1 MTAPRKASLARKTKE
16 TDVSLSLGL
25 DGDGQGS
32 SNTGLPFFDHMLDHI
47 HKHGMFDLDVQA
59 NGDLEI
65 DEHHTVEDIAIV
77 FGQLLAEA
85 VGDKR
90 GIQRFGHFRV
100 PMDEALADVTLDLS
114 GRSAFVWQVAFPHGM
129 QVGQMNGSIF
139 KHFFE
144 TVAAQGKMNLHIY
157 VPYGENAHHIYEA
170 IFKAFGR
177 ALDVATR
184 LHGRGD
190 QIPSTKGV
198 L

>member
-1 MTAPRKASLARKTKE
+1 MAAPRTASQARKTKE
-16 TDVSLSLGL
+16 TDVTLSLGL
-25 DGDGQGS
+25 DGDGNGS
-32 SNTGLPFFDHMLDHI
+32 SDTGLPFFDHMLDHI
-47 HKHGMFDLDVQA
+47 RKHGFFDLDVKA
-59 NGDLEI
+59 VGDLEI

-77 FGQLLAEA
+77 FGQVLNEA

-90 GIQRFGHFRV
+90 GIRRFGHFRV
-100 PMDEALADVTLDLS
+100 PMDEALADVTVDLS
-114 GRSAFVWQVAFPHGM
+114 GRSAFVWQVEFPHGM

-144 TVAAQGKMNLHIY
+144 TVAAQASMNLHVH
-157 VPYGENAHHIYEA
+157 VPYGENAHHIFEA

-177 ALDVATR
+177 ALDEATGR
-184 LHGRGD
+184 HGRGD